1 MRHRLLAL
9 VGFAVIATLCVP
21 AAAQWKWR
29 DKGGQT
35 QYSDI
40 PPPQST
46 PDANILQRPA
56 VAKSR
61 NAVTVVSAPASS
73 AAASAANA
81 ASASAVP
88 ATKTAD
94 PELEAR
100 IKKVE
105 DDKLAKAKSEND
117 KIAAQKADNCARA
130 RNHMKVLD
138 DGIRIARMNAQGE
151 REILD
156 DKGRAE
162 ETSRTKGVIA
172 SNCK

>member
-1 MRHRLLAL
+1 MRHRFRAL
-9 VGFAVIATLCVP
+9 VGFVLIGTLCLP

-40 PPPQST
+40 PPPQGT

-56 VAKSR
+56 GAKSR
-61 NAVTVVSAPASS
+61 NAVTVVSTPAS
-73 AAASAANA
+73 AVAASAASA
-81 ASASAVP
+81 AAVP
-88 ATKTAD
+88 ASGIAAPKTAD

-105 DDKLAKAKSEND
+105 DEKLAKAKAEND

-130 RNHMKVLD
+130 RSHMKVLD
-138 DGIRIARMNAQGE
+138 DGMRMARVNAQ
-151 REILD
+151 
-156 DKGRAE
+156 
-162 ETSRTKGVIA
+162 IA
-172 SNCK
+172 SSPSKTKFAACGSPR